1 MKPLTD
7 IKELLNGPPLRIV
20 VTMHQRPDA
29 DAMGSS
35 LATYDYLKQKGH
47 QVTVISPTVFPDFL
61 KWMPGCEDVLVFD
74 TQRSKSTEAIE
85 AMEVLFCLDF
95 NTMSRTKAM
104 EPLLEASRSV
114 KVMIDHH
121 LEPQAGFDYGVS
133 DIHAA
138 SSCLLVYEF
147 IEALGDEALIND
159 RMAQCIYAGTMTD
172 TGSFRFSATSGR
184 VHHMVAQLMERGLK
198 HEPIHQAIYDNY
210 LENRL
215 RFIGHALLN
224 RMEVFYEYNA
234 AMIAIPFSDVQQ
246 YGLKTGDTEGLVNY
260 PLSIKGI
267 VMAALIIDRREEVR
281 ISFRSKG
288 NFDVNT
294 FARKYFQGGG
304 HGNAA
309 GGRSSETLEA
319 TMARF
324 KEALRESAPLLKQ
337 TI

>member
-1 MKPLTD
+1 MKLLTD
-7 IKELLNGPPLRIV
+7 IKPLLNGPRQRIV
-20 VTMHQRPDA
+20 ITMHQRPDA

-35 LATYDYLKQKGH
+35 LACYDYLKQKGH
-47 QVTVISPTVFPDFL
+47 DVRVISPTVFPEFL

-74 TQRSKSTEAIE
+74 THRAKATEVLD
-85 AMEVLFCLDF
+85 AMQVLFCLDF

-104 EPLLEASRSV
+104 EPVINRTSCVR
-114 KVMIDHH
+114 VMIDHH

-133 DIHAA
+133 DASAA

-147 IEALGDEALIND
+147 IAAMGDETLITNE
-159 RMAQCIYAGTMTD
+159 MAQCIYAGTMTD
-172 TGSFRFSATSGR
+172 TGSFRFSATTGR
-184 VHHMVAQLMERGLK
+184 VHAMVASLMEKGLK

-234 AMIAIPFSDVQQ
+234 AVIAIPFSDIQQ
-246 YGLKTGDTEGLVNY
+246 FGLRTGDTEGLVNY

-267 VMAALIIDRREEVR
+267 RMAALIIDRRDEVR

-288 NFDVNT
+288 EFDVNA
-294 FARKYFQGGG
+294 FARKYFEGGG
-304 HGNAA
+304 HSNAA
-309 GGRSSETLEA
+309 GGRSSDSLEVTL
-319 TMARF
+319 TRF
-324 KEALRESAPLLKQ
+324 RAALKESELLLKQ

>member
-1 MKPLTD
+1 
-7 IKELLNGPPLRIV
+7 
-20 VTMHQRPDA
+20 
-29 DAMGSS
+29 MGSS
-35 LATYDYLKQKGH
+35 LACYDYLKQKGH
-47 QVTVISPTVFPDFL
+47 AVKVISPTVFPEFL
-61 KWMPGCEDVLVFD
+61 KWMPGCEDVIVFD
-74 TQRSKSTEAIE
+74 TQKGKASEALE
-85 AMEVLFCLDF
+85 SMQVLFCLDF

-104 EPLLEASRSV
+104 EPVLNEKQCV

-133 DIHAA
+133 DAKAA

-147 IEALGDEALIND
+147 IVAMGDEGLINVP
-159 RMAQCIYAGTMTD
+159 MAQCIYAGTMTD
-172 TGSFRFSATSGR
+172 TGSFRFSATTDR
-184 VHHMVAQLMERGLK
+184 VHKMVATLMERGLQ

-234 AMIAIPFSDVQQ
+234 ALIAIPFSDIQQ
-246 YGLKTGDTEGLVNY
+246 FGLRTGDTEGLVNY

-267 VMAALIIDRREEVR
+267 KMAALIIDRREEVR

-288 NFDVNT
+288 DFDVNA

-309 GGRSSETLEA
+309 GGRSSDTLEV
-319 TMARF
+319 TVARF
-324 KEALRESAPLLKQ
+324 KEALKENEALLKQ
-337 TI
+337 TT